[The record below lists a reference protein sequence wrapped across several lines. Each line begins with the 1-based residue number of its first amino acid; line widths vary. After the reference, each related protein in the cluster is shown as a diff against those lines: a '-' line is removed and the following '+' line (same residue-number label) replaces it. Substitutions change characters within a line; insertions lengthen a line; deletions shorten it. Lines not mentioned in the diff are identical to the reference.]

1 MAATLNINSSNIG
14 KIDTLASVPHGSETV
29 INLEKTTIKEM
40 RKGLIERDETP
51 EKALATLLEKLG
63 IQDDQEKL
71 KAFQDLVNSLK
82 KPPIQNE
89 NERKEKVK
97 ESSIFRLLGKTES
110 VLGLL
115 SSAATIYSALT
126 Q

>member
-1 MAATLNINSSNIG
+1 MPITLNIRSSNFG
-14 KIDTLASVPHGSETV
+14 KIGTLASVPRGSDAV
-29 INLEKTTIKEM
+29 IDIEKTTIEEM
-40 RKGLIERDETP
+40 NEGLIERDEAP
-51 EKALATLLEKLG
+51 EKALATLLGKLE

-71 KAFQDLVNSLK
+71 KAFQDLANSLK
-82 KPPIQNE
+82 ESPIQNE

-115 SSAATIYSALT
+115 SSAATIYSTLT